1 MGKVQAKP
9 RKTRTRKV
17 KRPNLPTL
25 LSAADA
31 ADHLGIDPDTFRLR
45 YLGTV
50 FTRFAVET
58 GHARV
63 YLDEVSLYLDTHEG
77 EPRATAI
84 VLEHRRRMGRL
95 AGSR

>member
-1 MGKVQAKP
+1 MGKVRAKP
-9 RKTRTRKV
+9 KYSRTRKQ
-17 KRPNLPTL
+17 KRPDLPTL
-25 LSAADA
+25 LSASDA
-31 ADHLGIDPDTFRLR
+31 AGHLGIDPDTFRLR

-95 AGSR
+95 PERR